1 VHVAASRIMGH
12 LRSSMRPRQGTRRW
26 PQRGTAVRFVFS
38 PLQDERTAKQA
49 EAYGSAAKTQSQDVP
64 GLYRMIQRYPKV
76 IQILFLANPGSLLY
90 QLILDF
96 LGGLGIVHFKH
107 ALRNSVKNTSES
119 PKDLAFV
126 FNGRPTLPRQL
137 YENRDWSL
145 SETFTRFLQSRV
157 SGW

>member
-1 VHVAASRIMGH
+1 MGH
-12 LRSSMRPRQGTRRW
+12 LRSSMRPQQGTRRW
-26 PQRGTAVRFVFS
+26 PQRGTAVRFVFPRS
-38 PLQDERTAKQA
+38 KTREQAKQA
-49 EAYGSAAKTQSQDVP
+49 EAYGSAAKTKSQDVP
-64 GLYRMIQRYPKV
+64 GPKV